1 MKKLLL
7 LGSVLYSLQSISQVR
22 PDPVAPATLNVGGG
36 TGAINPNFI
45 VDWSIGESTIIE
57 TFEGKNSSAN
67 YVVGINWNVTSGVL
81 QPFNKDQVYNFL
93 MPLWNSEEV
102 HVYPIPTT
110 GMVFLD
116 FKEISPGKLSIQLFT
131 ANGRL
136 LGIKDVDQLT
146 GNGKQQWNL
155 SNQPGGIYYFR
166 IQLDSDQGIILKQGT
181 FKIIKK

>member
-22 PDPVAPATLNVGGG
+22 VDPVAPATLNMGGG
-36 TGAINPNFI
+36 TGAINSNFI

-67 YVVGINWNVTSGVL
+67 YVVGIYWNVTSGVL
-81 QPFNKDQVYNFL
+81 QPFNKDQTYNFV
-93 MPLWNSEEV
+93 MPRWNREEV
-102 HVYPIPTT
+102 HVYPIPTA

-116 FKEISPGKLSIQLFT
+116 FKEISSGKLSIQLFT
-131 ANGRL
+131 VDGRL
-136 LGIKDVDQLT
+136 LGIKEIDHLT
-146 GNGKQQWNL
+146 GNSKQQWNL
-155 SNQPGGIYYFR
+155 SNQPGGTYYFR
-166 IQLDSDQGIILKQGT
+166 IQLNSEQGIILKQGI